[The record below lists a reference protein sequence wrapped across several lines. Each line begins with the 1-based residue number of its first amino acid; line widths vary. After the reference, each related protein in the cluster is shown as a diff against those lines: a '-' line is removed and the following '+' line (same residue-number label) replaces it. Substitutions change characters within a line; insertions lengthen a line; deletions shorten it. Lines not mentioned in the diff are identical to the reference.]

1 MLFNNIY
8 MHKNGNKEKLS
19 IKKASF
25 QLLVNFLFKK
35 KLVNNKNLKTIF
47 Y

>member
-1 MLFNNIY
+1 
-8 MHKNGNKEKLS
+8 MHKKWKQREVVD
-19 IKKASF
+19 KKASL